1 VTWQWTW
8 PSVGEG
14 GWPSGFQLLSWLC
27 LLRLRSCKYFLLTA
41 HAVCSAAPPGC
52 LAGCRLLL
60 AAACCCLLGLR
71 PVGALWRTRFLDLA
85 GWLGPGRCWL
95 RLPGR
100 GVHSLPPEPN
110 RQ

>member
-41 HAVCSAAPPGC
+41 HGLLRRPSWLPGWLPAA
-52 LAGCRLLL
+52 AGCRLLL
-60 AAACCCLLGLR
+60 PAGPEASWR
-71 PVGALWRTRFLDLA
+71 ALAHALLDLA

-100 GVHSLPPEPN
+100 GVP
-110 RQ
+110 